1 VARTT
6 DLVAETHGLL
16 NNEVSDPSVLVVVNV
31 GSLKKDVPWQKRREE
46 ARSRR
51 KKVSSF
57 DRWALEQL
65 WQDVRRCLKE
75 VERSRPRLST
85 SI

>member
-1 VARTT
+1 M
-6 DLVAETHGLL
+6 GL